1 LVGLGSHNT
10 MSVETPIWP
19 PRVGII
25 NVIDY
30 IIIGIVIVI
39 MSEHNSLVDLRI
51 RIILHVVNMEIE
63 EF

>member
-1 LVGLGSHNT
+1 